1 MWIDRQNAPFI
12 DSFCKQSPIIPV
24 VAMHCA
30 SDAIPLANALLAGGI
45 KVIEITLRTSAAL
58 ESIQLIASQVPQM
71 KVAAGTVLN
80 PDQYQ
85 QAINA
90 GAELVI
96 SPGIT
101 TPLLEAGQDNQVP
114 LLPGISSASELMQ
127 IMQLGYSRCK
137 FFPAEAAGSIAML
150 KALQGP
156 FGQIRFCPTGGIT
169 EDNARSFLRLKNV
182 MCVGGSWLS
191 PRELI
196 KQQDWPAITR
206 IAQHSLAKCQVPS

>member
-1 MWIDRQNAPFI
+1 MWTDRQNAPFI

-58 ESIQLIASQVPQM
+58 ESIQLIASHVPQM

-114 LLPGISSASELMQ
+114 HLPGISSASELMQ
-127 IMQLGYSRCK
+127 IMQLGYSR
-137 FFPAEAAGSIAML
+137 L
-150 KALQGP
+150 
-156 FGQIRFCPTGGIT
+156 
-169 EDNARSFLRLKNV
+169 
-182 MCVGGSWLS
+182 
-191 PRELI
+191 
-196 KQQDWPAITR
+196 
-206 IAQHSLAKCQVPS
+206 

>member
-1 MWIDRQNAPFI
+1 MWTDRQNAPFI

-24 VAMHCA
+24 VAMRCA

-45 KVIEITLRTSAAL
+45 KVIEITLRTTAAL
-58 ESIQLIASQVPQM
+58 ESMELIAKQLPEM

-90 GAELVI
+90 GAELII

-101 TPLLEAGQDNQVP
+101 NSLLEMGQDNQVP

-156 FGQIRFCPTGGIT
+156 FSQIRFCPTGGIT
-169 EDNARSFLRLKNV
+169 EDNAQSFLSLQNV

-196 KQQDWPAITR
+196 EQQDWPAITR
-206 IAQHSLAKCQVPS
+206 IAQHSLAKCHIAS